1 MITGWLRIDFEPFTK
16 NKTSVAQKFLLQ
28 LQTSSVFPFFF
39 WGNGRLLIQLCF
51 GCWDFCTKFV
61 PLINCFPIHGCT
73 SNRNMDAQAKKKA
86 LFRAKLN
93 AQKKKKRIE
102 SPLVRLVLGAHHV
115 LFHFTK
121 LHEFACG
128 ILNLVYAILHQ
139 LLIHSSWL
147 YFLFFT

>member
-1 MITGWLRIDFEPFTK
+1 MVQNWFWTFHQKKK
-16 NKTSVAQKFLLQ
+16 NFSVAQKYLQ
-28 LQTSSVFPFFF
+28 LQTSFFFFF
-39 WGNGRLLIQLCF
+39 WGNGRLFIQLGF
-51 GCWDFCTKFV
+51 GCWGFFTKFV
-61 PLINCFPIHGCT
+61 SFVNWFPIHHT
-73 SNRNMDAQAKKKA
+73 SLPSNRNMDAQAKKKA